1 MNFSRL
7 LAGRYLNPARSHISA
22 ITLISLVGV
31 MLGVAVLIVVL
42 SVHAGFEREVKKLLL
57 GFAPHV
63 AVQEADG
70 FVEDW
75 QGLKERLEKVE
86 GVAGS
91 YALIQDIVLVDA
103 PGYRKPVGFR
113 AIDTEDEGQI
123 EALEQLLDK
132 KGYPDSRA
140 DLGLDEYAVIS
151 RQLAHELYLS
161 VGDTLEVYASR
172 NFDVVKDAF
181 ERTNMDPL
189 QLRMPGELAR
199 LRTIAVAGKERD
211 EIPQAELQQFYQE
224 VDSLIA
230 QDAREAEVEF
240 INRALMALGSV
251 DRNEAGDGYPVPA
264 KVWQEV
270 DDSLAAIETLD
281 AEAADMVTLKNL
293 REIVLPKQLKVWG
306 VYGDSQRTPGP
317 QMFIPLPIGQELRG
331 LTSGV
336 QAVAVRLE
344 DPYLSG
350 QAVVDIK
357 ADLGPDYSVVPWTK
371 THEVQFS
378 LMRLEKVMLTL
389 SMSLIGIIS
398 SFSIMAVM
406 YTFAI
411 QKKQEIGV
419 MKALGASRNQISW
432 VFIYQGLV
440 VGFFGAVG
448 GVLLAL
454 LILWQREKVQIV
466 IGFFG
471 YQPFKE
477 EFHGTSE
484 IPVTYL
490 PGFMVGVAI
499 SAWILCGLAAL
510 LPALKASKN
519 DAAKSLRNL

>member
-31 MLGVAVLIVVL
+31 MLGVTVLIVVL
-42 SVHAGFEREVKKLLL
+42 SVHAGFERQVKKLLL

-63 AVQEADG
+63 QVQEAGG

-75 QGLKERLEKVE
+75 QELKEDLEEIE

-113 AIDTEDEGQI
+113 AIDTEDKGQI
-123 EALEQLLDK
+123 EALDELLDK
-132 KGYPDSRA
+132 KNYPSSRA

-151 RQLAHELYLS
+151 RQLAQELGLN
-161 VGDTLEVYASR
+161 VGDVVEVYASR
-172 NFDVVKDAF
+172 NFDAVKDAF
-181 ERTNMDPL
+181 ERTNMEPL
-189 QLRMPGELAR
+189 QLRLADELTR
-199 LRTIAVAGKERD
+199 LRTVTAKIREGD
-211 EIPQAELQQFYQE
+211 EVSVEELNVFYGDVE
-224 VDSLIA
+224 GLIA
-230 QDAREAEVEF
+230 QDAREAEIELIHEVL
-240 INRALMALGSV
+240 IALSSV
-251 DRNEAGDGYPVPA
+251 DRNEAGDAYPVTEE
-264 KVWQEV
+264 VWQTV
-270 DDSLAAIETLD
+270 DESLAGIEALD
-281 AEAADMVTLKNL
+281 AEAADMKTLKNL
-293 REIVLPKQLKVWG
+293 REIVLPKKLTVWG

-317 QMFIPLPIGQELRG
+317 QMFIPLPIGQELTG

-350 QAVVDIK
+350 QAVVDINAK
-357 ADLGPDYSVVPWTK
+357 LGADYIVVPWTK

-419 MKALGASRNQISW
+419 MKALGANRSQISW
-432 VFIYQGLV
+432 VFIHQGLV

-454 LILWQREKVQIV
+454 LILWQREKVQAF
-466 IGFFG
+466 IGLFG

-477 EFHGTSE
+477 EFHGTNE
-484 IPVTYL
+484 IPAEYL
-490 PGFMVGVAI
+490 PVFMVGVAI
-499 SAWILCGLAAL
+499 AAWLLCGLAAL
-510 LPALKASKN
+510 LPALKASKR